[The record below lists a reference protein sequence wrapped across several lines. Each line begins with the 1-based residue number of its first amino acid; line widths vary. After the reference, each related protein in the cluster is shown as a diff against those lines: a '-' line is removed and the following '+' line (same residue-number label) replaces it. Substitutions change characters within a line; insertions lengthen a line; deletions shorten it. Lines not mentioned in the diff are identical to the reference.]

1 MPCRATVPLS
11 PSPGGVSLSTEYE
24 RADDEG
30 NALAHEASDEGD
42 IAAEPVELGDCNF
55 TFRLLGGLE
64 RGLELRAAI
73 ERVGTLAGLALEHL
87 VFPRLTAPIS

>member
-1 MPCRATVPLS
+1 MQRERIDITA
-11 PSPGGVSLSTEYE
+11 E

-73 ERVGTLAGLALEHL
+73 ERVGTLAGLDLGEFGCYLEALGLGE
-87 VFPRLTAPIS
+87 RLDSSALAL